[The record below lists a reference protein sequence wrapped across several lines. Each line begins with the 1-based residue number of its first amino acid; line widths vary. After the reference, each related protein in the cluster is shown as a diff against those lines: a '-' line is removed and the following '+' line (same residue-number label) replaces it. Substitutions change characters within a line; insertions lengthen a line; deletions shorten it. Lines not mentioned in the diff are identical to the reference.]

1 MISAVVLT
9 KNEEKNLPDCLESVK
24 WCDEIVIVD
33 DNSTDKTLEI
43 AKKFNAKIFNH
54 SLDNNF
60 AAQRNFGLGKAQG
73 DWVFFVDADERV
85 TPELKDEIKKQ
96 LIFATSSGYFLKRN
110 DFYGGRWLKYGETAK
125 TKLLRLAKKN
135 VGKWERTVH
144 EVWQIKGKTDE
155 FNNPLLHYPH
165 PTVSEFLS
173 SINTYSSLHAEVLK
187 ENGVKPSLSRIIFN
201 PLAKFVQNYFFRLGF
216 LDGMPGAVV
225 AFMMSFH
232 SFLARS
238 KLYFLY
244 HKEK

>member
-9 KNEEKNLPDCLESVK
+9 KNEEKNLSNCLESVK

-60 AAQRNFGLGKAQG
+60 ATQRNFGLEKVQG
-73 DWVFFVDADERV
+73 NWVFFVDADEKV

-96 LIFATSSGYFLKRN
+96 LIFTTSSGYFFKRN
-110 DFYGGRWLKYGETAK
+110 DFYGGQWLKHGETAK
-125 TKLLRLAKKN
+125 TRLLRLAKKN
-135 VGKWERTVH
+135 AGKWSRTVH
-144 EVWQIKGKTDE
+144 ETWQIKGKIGE

-165 PTVSEFLS
+165 PTVGEFLS
-173 SINTYSSLHAEVLK
+173 SINAYSSLHAQVLK
-187 ENGVKPSLSRIIFN
+187 ENGVKPSFSRIIFN
-201 PLAKFVQNYFFRLGF
+201 PLAKFIQNYFFRLGF

-232 SFLARS
+232 SFLARA
-238 KLYFLY
+238 KLYFLW
-244 HKEK
+244 KK

>member
-9 KNEEKNLPDCLESVK
+9 KNEEKNLSDCLESVK

-43 AKKFNAKIFNH
+43 AKKFDAKVFNH
-54 SLDNNF
+54 SLDNDF
-60 AAQRNFGLGKAQG
+60 AAQRNFGLEKAQG
-73 DWVFFVDADERV
+73 DWIFFVDADERV

-110 DFYGGRWLKYGETAK
+110 DFYGERWLKYGETSK
-125 TKLLRLAKKN
+125 TRLLRLAKKN
-135 VGKWERTVH
+135 SGKWIRTVH
-144 EVWQIKGKTDE
+144 EVWQVKGKTGE
-155 FNNPLLHYPH
+155 FINPLLHYPH
-165 PTVSEFLS
+165 STVSEFLS
-173 SINTYSSLHAEVLK
+173 SINAYSSSHAKVLK

-232 SFLARS
+232 SFLARA
-238 KLYFLY
+238 KLYFLW
-244 HKEK
+244 KK